1 MKTKTILFITITL
14 FFMISG
20 VGCEKEKIAVQRI
33 DGYVI
38 GYDPCTIQQHSRIG
52 YVVVSEDLKDT
63 VMTYN
68 ISDVTYKMPASI
80 LSQLGDTLYKIPETH
95 FNSFAYFPA
104 NTRYDFKV
112 HVVYRYP
119 KENESY
125 SSPCLALYLSG
136 RPYREI
142 IIVSIAK

>member
-1 MKTKTILFITITL
+1 MKTKTILFATIIL

-33 DGYVI
+33 AGYVI

-68 ISDVTYKMPASI
+68 VSDAIYKMPASI
-80 LSQLGDTLYKIPETH
+80 LSQSGDTLYKISETY
-95 FNSFAYFPA
+95 FKSFAYFPTT
-104 NTRYDFKV
+104 TRYDFKV
-112 HVVYRYP
+112 HVTYRYP
-119 KENESY
+119 NENESY
-125 SSPCLALYLSG
+125 NSPCLALYLSG
-136 RPYREI
+136 QPYKEI
-142 IIVSIAK
+142 IAVSIAK